1 MRWLPTGGVTWC
13 VRGVPGSAH
22 LLHIMRP
29 PAFLLYSFLD
39 LTFVPSAISLN
50 AAMLYQA
57 LRGGG
62 GRFGSVLT
70 QVSAVEDGR
79 GDIPCVVLTKH

>member
-1 MRWLPTGGVTWC
+1 MCLARLISYTSC
-13 VRGVPGSAH
+13 DRR
-22 LLHIMRP
+22 L
-29 PAFLLYSFLD
+29 FLLYSFLD

-79 GDIPCVVLTKH
+79 GDIPYVVLTEH